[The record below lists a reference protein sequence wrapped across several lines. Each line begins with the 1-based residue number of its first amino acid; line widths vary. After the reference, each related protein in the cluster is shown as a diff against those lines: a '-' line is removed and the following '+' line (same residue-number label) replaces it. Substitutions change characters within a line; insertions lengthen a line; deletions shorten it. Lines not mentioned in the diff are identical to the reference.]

1 MKKSGKELGTDIS
14 SVTMSKVSKARLC
27 LIVILL
33 VGATITL
40 LQQKGGGDAS
50 HGSQPKEQA
59 EGKACCDAPVSRAGY
74 FKEAAGEPAK

>member
-1 MKKSGKELGTDIS
+1 
-14 SVTMSKVSKARLC
+14 MSKVSKARLC

-40 LQQKGGGDAS
+40 LQQKASSVDAA
-50 HGSQPKEQA
+50 HVSQPKEQA